1 MRAAPEALLRLCG
14 GLATKSL
21 IGAASMLALSSEVTV
36 CSELSSPYLGFPLK
50 EDNNG
55 IRLPLKDMDLGEFV

>member
-1 MRAAPEALLRLCG
+1 MRAAPETLLLRLCG

-50 EDNNG
+50 EVV
-55 IRLPLKDMDLGEFV
+55 DLSYWKMLINLVNFQ

>member
-1 MRAAPEALLRLCG
+1 MRVAPTLLLLELG

-36 CSELSSPYLGFPLK
+36 CSELSSPYLGFPLR
-50 EDNNG
+50 EEN
-55 IRLPLKDMDLGEFV
+55 IEIELF